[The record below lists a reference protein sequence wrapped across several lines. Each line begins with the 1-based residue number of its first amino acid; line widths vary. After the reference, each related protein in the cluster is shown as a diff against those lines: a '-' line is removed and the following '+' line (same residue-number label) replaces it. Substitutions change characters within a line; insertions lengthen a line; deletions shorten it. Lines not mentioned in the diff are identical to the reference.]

1 MTTSWSDLRKS
12 SGLSWMS
19 MSGMQGMS
27 GERGS
32 KLPGFTPS
40 GLVKSGRMFSLGLS
54 GTEVVRSFPR
64 SR

>member
-19 MSGMQGMS
+19 MSGMQGIS
-27 GERGS
+27 GE
-32 KLPGFTPS
+32 KLPGCTPS
-40 GLVKSGRMFSLGLS
+40 GLVKSGRIFSLGLS